1 MRIRPTS
8 ERPTGLTRYVV
19 SATVTDGPIGFADS
33 QTATVNFTATSIFA
47 KSFFQSNRRST
58 LSLAICLPANLLID
72 LPTEAWCVT
81 AMIGQ

>member
-33 QTATVNFTATSIFA
+33 QTATENFTATSIFA
-47 KSFFQSNRRST
+47 KSLFLEQSSFY
-58 LSLAICLPANLLID
+58 SLTRHLFAC
-72 LPTEAWCVT
+72 
-81 AMIGQ
+81 

>member
-33 QTATVNFTATSIFA
+33 QTATENFTATSIFA
-47 KSFFQSNRRST
+47 KSLF
-58 LSLAICLPANLLID
+58 
-72 LPTEAWCVT
+72 
-81 AMIGQ
+81 